1 MASTL
6 NKTVPITLFMLLVIC
21 SFQAMPRVLNEETI
35 VQKHKLWKA
44 QHGRTYGNEAEE
56 EKRFKIFKDNL
67 EYIES
72 FNSLGNRT
80 YELSLNKFADLT
92 NEEFVALYTGYK
104 EPPHTG
110 SSKENTVF
118 LFEKLTEVPSSMDWI
133 QAGAVTSV
141 KEQGICASE
150 GIIQIKTGN
159 LISLSEQQ
167 LVDCDIMS
175 TGCRGGWMENAFHYI
190 IQNPGIN
197 VPANNE
203 KALLKAA
210 SKQPIS
216 VCVHATSK
224 GFQFYSNEIFSG
236 KCGTDLNHGV
246 TIVGYGT
253 AKDSTKYW
261 LVKNSWG
268 KYWGEKGYMRIKR
281 DVDAPEGL
289 CGIAKKASYP
299 IA

>member
-150 GIIQIKTGN
+150 GIIQIKT
-159 LISLSEQQ
+159 
-167 LVDCDIMS
+167 D
-175 TGCRGGWMENAFHYI
+175 
-190 IQNPGIN
+190 